1 MKYQIYVLLQY
12 KVTEKKL
19 TTKIIQHIQSTDS
32 TIKLY
37 LFSNKGVLEIHMQ
50 TLWTLLLSS
59 DLHHNQVFLC
69 FKFAQFQS
77 KHYFGV
83 KHLCSLLKLM
93 TTYKFKFNSKAQ
105 KA

>member
-50 TLWTLLLSS
+50 TL
-59 DLHHNQVFLC
+59 
-69 FKFAQFQS
+69 
-77 KHYFGV
+77 
-83 KHLCSLLKLM
+83 
-93 TTYKFKFNSKAQ
+93 
-105 KA
+105 